1 MCLKQAASVP
11 VSLDWLLFVNKT
23 MVVLTAHIHPGVTE
37 SENPELVDFSNS
49 WKWFNGW
56 SKACDGSKR
65 ADALTHSL
73 VVSLKTNLQ
82 LL

>member
-23 MVVLTAHIHPGVTE
+23 MVVFTAHIHPGVTE

-49 WKWFNGW
+49 
-56 SKACDGSKR
+56 
-65 ADALTHSL
+65 
-73 VVSLKTNLQ
+73 
-82 LL
+82 